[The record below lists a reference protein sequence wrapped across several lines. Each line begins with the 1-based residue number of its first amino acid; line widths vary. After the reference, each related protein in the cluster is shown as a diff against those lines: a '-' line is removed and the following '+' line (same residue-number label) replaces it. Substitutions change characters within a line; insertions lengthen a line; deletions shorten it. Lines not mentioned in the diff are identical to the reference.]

1 MTLCY
6 FLGDDVQ
13 KSHLQFIPKWEF
25 TNGIDMS
32 GLHTYVNELTLGANK
47 LLGLQ
52 NYQFAWK
59 GPYARLDKEKRYP
72 DRLKEDTKRVAH
84 LGCDAVVFMVF
95 NDFSS
100 GQDQVGHKYSGFA
113 GTTYNISNGVFTS
126 QQARKLKKV
135 QAKKLVK
142 SNKSKIFFS

>member
-25 TNGIDMS
+25 TNGVDMS
-32 GLHTYVNELTLGANK
+32 GLHTYINELTLGANK

-100 GQDQVGHKYSGFA
+100 GQNQVGHKYSGFA
-113 GTTYNISNGVFTS
+113 GNVKYISMSSTVCTLNIFSI
-126 QQARKLKKV
+126 
-135 QAKKLVK
+135 
-142 SNKSKIFFS
+142 KILGEM

>member
-32 GLHTYVNELTLGANK
+32 GLHTYINELTLGANK

-52 NYQFAWK
+52 NYQLAWK

-100 GQDQVGHKYSGFA
+100 GQNQVGHKYSGFA
-113 GTTYNISNGVFTS
+113 GTYI
-126 QQARKLKKV
+126 
-135 QAKKLVK
+135 
-142 SNKSKIFFS
+142 

>member
-32 GLHTYVNELTLGANK
+32 GLHTYINELTLGANK

-52 NYQFAWK
+52 NYQLAWK

-72 DRLKEDTKRVAH
+72 DRLKKIPKELLILDVMPLFSWFSMISLVVKIKSDTNIPV
-84 LGCDAVVFMVF
+84 L
-95 NDFSS
+95 
-100 GQDQVGHKYSGFA
+100 QVC
-113 GTTYNISNGVFTS
+113 I
-126 QQARKLKKV
+126 
-135 QAKKLVK
+135 
-142 SNKSKIFFS
+142 